1 MHPLLLYYTILCQHN
16 AAVIFG
22 VGWISL
28 QSIQIAC
35 CQVLSTSVKTHS
47 NSSDSFSMRCITSFS
62 NCDLFIRRR
71 TRHNLYLSVC
81 STETLAERNKSS
93 LGGVPAEILTG
104 ITEQSQYWLTHYSN
118 SFQWPTSIHNKKG
131 KNFPTVNK
139 DTHMIHLTLIA

>member
-22 VGWISL
+22 VEWISL

-62 NCDLFIRRR
+62 NCDLFIRRC